1 MWARR
6 SWLMALAS
14 VLLALTLR
22 LLGLRL
28 GLPFF
33 HHWDECWVADSAK
46 KMLQTPDWQPRTYQY
61 GAPLSALA
69 ASLFRVLQ
77 AIQPKRV
84 LYPDDQVLLRILCR
98 LVTAV
103 ISSSGAAAV
112 YIAARYAAVGDRVG
126 RVRGAYAAILYAT
139 AAELVSHGRYGVT
152 DADLVALVAWSLAF
166 GALFLGSGR
175 LVWAAATVFA
185 AAVAFSFKVTALTA
199 LAIPALALA
208 LRPVVVLRLKDP
220 AVGRFVTLAALPSA
234 GVVFALLNPHVFLN
248 WNDAFKDITSRARQ
262 TVEGGFPLFLIRT
275 PGWDHVRAVVS
286 GIALMGFHRWA
297 IPACVAAA
305 LGLAGLVKAI
315 AARSHICGVAAVHA
329 VVAILA
335 VALTARAYLFRNYLV
350 VLPALC
356 IGFGFAMETAGTML
370 ARAATLARSRSRWVP
385 GPTAL
390 AAAFAVVYV
399 AVPLGQ
405 AVRTQQLA
413 MDARTRA
420 VNWINAQAG
429 ARTVSVVFTPDVV
442 SNGGYSTESLRDM
455 LQRSHLAFR
464 SDVKT
469 AEAARTSRADY
480 VVIVSRPDAGGD
492 LGDQWPFREV
502 RGYSVAATFEANP
515 YEHRFDITSTWDGN
529 FNVIVLARAKPQGA

>member
-1 MWARR
+1 MFGGR
-6 SWLMALAS
+6 SGWLVALAS
-14 VLLALTLR
+14 VLLALALR

-46 KMLQTPDWQPRTYQY
+46 RMLQTSDWEPRTYQY

-69 ASLFRVLQ
+69 ATLFHALQ
-77 AIQPKRV
+77 AVEPKRL
-84 LYPDDQVLLRILCR
+84 LYPDDGVLLRVLCR

-112 YIAARYAAVGDRVG
+112 YIAARYAAVGDSAG
-126 RVRGAYAAILYAT
+126 RVRGVYATLLYAT

-175 LVWAAATVFA
+175 LVWAAATLFF
-185 AAVAFSFKVTALTA
+185 AAVAFSFKVTALTS
-199 LAIPALALA
+199 LAIPALALG

-248 WNDAFKDITSRARQ
+248 WRDAFRDITERARQ
-262 TVEGGFPLFLIRT
+262 TVEGGFPQFLIRT

-286 GIALMGFHRWA
+286 GLALMGFHRWA

-305 LGLAGLVKAI
+305 LGLAGLLMAI
-315 AARSHICGVAAVHA
+315 ASRSRICAVAAVHA
-329 VVAILA
+329 AVAILS
-335 VALTARAYLFRNYLV
+335 VALTSRAYLFRNYLV
-350 VLPALC
+350 ALPALC
-356 IGFGFAMETAGTML
+356 IGFGFAMEIL
-370 ARAATLARSRSRWVP
+370 SVTLARVRSRWVP

-405 AVRTQQLA
+405 AVRTQQLSL
-413 MDARTRA
+413 DARTRA
-420 VNWINAQAG
+420 VNWINAEAG
-429 ARTVSVVFTPDVV
+429 GGTVSVVFTPDII
-442 SNGGYSTESLRDM
+442 SNGGYSTDSLRDM
-455 LQRSHLAFR
+455 LRRSHLAVR

-480 VVIVSRPDAGGD
+480 VVVVSRPDGTGD
-492 LGDQWPFREV
+492 LGDLWPFHEV
-502 RGYSVAATFEANP
+502 PGYRVAATFEANP
-515 YEHRFDITSTWDGN
+515 YEHRFDITSTWDGR
-529 FNVIVLARAKPQGA
+529 FNVIVLAREQHQGA